1 MSNTNSDSEALTP
14 AEFAKRTGLS
24 LGYVY
29 SQLCTGKLHATKAHG
44 QWAIPTIEVERRRQ
58 RREAVSA

>member
-1 MSNTNSDSEALTP
+1 MQHGNELTP

-29 SQLCTGKLHATKAHG
+29 TQLWSGKLVATKIEG
-44 QWAIPTIEVERRRQ
+44 QWAIPVTEVEKRKQ
-58 RREAVSA
+58 RRDMVTA